1 MNKTEKQFKEYME
14 KNIHVKDTYD
24 VIAKKISFN
33 EEEEKT
39 FMKNKKIIGPVLCCV
54 GALAVVGVVGIA
66 TKGFGLFKEK
76 EAKSMVTID
85 TNPSIEL
92 VVDEKDK
99 VVSVRGANDDGK
111 LVLYGE
117 KVVGKDVEKAVE
129 IIIQAEIDTGYIV
142 ANAQIGANQFSLTV
156 SSDTTVESSELINSI
171 QNKVREVCESNN
183 IAIALDENESKA
195 LARSELE
202 KLALEL
208 DPTLTEE
215 RVKEMETSQLLAVVK
230 LYQLETVELYNSKL
244 EELYTDVKEF
254 KFDYMSQESTLEA
267 MKTVDGAIANLA
279 ITAYESAVNLLKSA
293 QESVETARYNWLVKE
308 DSLYQQQ
315 VAAVKDKK
323 QEVLALKNE
332 VAKLEDGAEKTNKE
346 AALTIALNSLDSA
359 EALLQQAY
367 ANANTALD
375 TVVNALDSAMTSLDS
390 ALESFLKT
398 YASVTETVKEKLVEA
413 ENKLNESKD
422 QIFADFEE
430 KYGAEVAHYKEEI
443 AARKE
448 AMKKAI
454 AE

>member
-1 MNKTEKQFKEYME
+1 MNKTEKKFKEYME

-33 EEEEKT
+33 EEEERT

-171 QNKVREVCESNN
+171 QNKVEEVCENNN
-183 IAIALDENESKA
+183 IAIALEESKA

-230 LYQLETVELYNSKL
+230 LYQLETVELYNAKL

-279 ITAYESAVNLLKSA
+279 ITAYESALNLLKSA
-293 QESVETARYNWLVKE
+293 QESVETARYNLLVKE
-308 DSLYQQQ
+308 DSVYQQQ
-315 VAAVKDKK
+315 VALVKDKK

-346 AALTIALNSLDSA
+346 AKLTVALNTLDSA
-359 EALLQQAY
+359 EVLLQQAY
-367 ANANTALD
+367 TNANTALD

-390 ALESFLKT
+390 ALESFLT
-398 YASVTETVKEKLVEA
+398 AHASVTDTIKEKLVEA

>member
-33 EEEEKT
+33 EEEERT

-171 QNKVREVCESNN
+171 QNKVKEVCENNN
-183 IAIALDENESKA
+183 IAIALEESKA

-215 RVKEMETSQLLAVVK
+215 RVKEMETSQLLTVVK

-244 EELYTDVKEF
+244 EELYTNVKEF

-267 MKTVDGAIANLA
+267 MKTIDGAIANLA

-346 AALTIALNSLDSA
+346 ALLTIASNNLDSA
-359 EALLQQAY
+359 EVLLQQAY

-390 ALESFLKT
+390 ALESFLT
-398 YASVTETVKEKLVEA
+398 AYASVTDTIKEKLVEA

-448 AMKKAI
+448 AMKQAI

>member
-33 EEEEKT
+33 EEEERT

-171 QNKVREVCESNN
+171 QNKVKEVCENNN
-183 IAIALDENESKA
+183 IAIALEESKA

-215 RVKEMETSQLLAVVK
+215 RVKEMETSQLLTVVK

-244 EELYTDVKEF
+244 EELYTNVKEF

-267 MKTVDGAIANLA
+267 MQTIDGAIANLA

-346 AALTIALNSLDSA
+346 AALTVALKSLDSA
-359 EALLQQAY
+359 EVLLQQAY
-367 ANANTALD
+367 TNANTALD

-390 ALESFLKT
+390 ALESFLT
-398 YASVTETVKEKLVEA
+398 AYASVTDTIKEKLVEA

-448 AMKKAI
+448 AMKQAI

>member
-14 KNIHVKDTYD
+14 KNLHVKDTYD

-33 EEEEKT
+33 EEEERT

-171 QNKVREVCESNN
+171 QNKVIEVCENNN
-183 IAIALDENESKA
+183 IAIALEESKA

-230 LYQLETVELYNSKL
+230 LYQLETVELYNAKL

-279 ITAYESAVNLLKSA
+279 ITAYETAVNLLKSA
-293 QESVETARYNWLVKE
+293 QESVETARYKWLVKE

-359 EALLQQAY
+359 EVLLQQAY

-390 ALESFLKT
+390 ALESFLTT
-398 YASVTETVKEKLVEA
+398 YASVTDTLKEKLVEA

-422 QIFADFEE
+422 QIFAEFEE

-443 AARKE
+443 ATRKE
-448 AMKKAI
+448 AMKQAI

>member
-171 QNKVREVCESNN
+171 QNKVKEVCENNN
-183 IAIALDENESKA
+183 IAIALEESKA

-215 RVKEMETSQLLAVVK
+215 RVKEMETSQLLTVVK
-230 LYQLETVELYNSKL
+230 LYQLETVELYNAKL

-267 MKTVDGAIANLA
+267 MQTVDGAIADLA
-279 ITAYESAVNLLKSA
+279 ITAYETAMNVLKSA

-315 VAAVKDKK
+315 VAAVKNKK

-346 AALTIALNSLDSA
+346 AALNVALNSLDSA
-359 EALLQQAY
+359 EVLLQQAY
-367 ANANTALD
+367 TNANTALD
-375 TVVNALDSAMTSLDS
+375 TVVKALDSAMTSLDN
-390 ALESFLKT
+390 ALDTFLKA
-398 YASVTETVKEKLVEA
+398 YASVTDTIKEKLVEA

-443 AARKE
+443 AVRKE
-448 AMKKAI
+448 AMKQAI

>member
-14 KNIHVKDTYD
+14 KNLHVKDTYD

-33 EEEEKT
+33 EEEERT

-171 QNKVREVCESNN
+171 QNKVKEVCENN
-183 IAIALDENESKA
+183 HIAIALEESKA

-230 LYQLETVELYNSKL
+230 LYQLETVELYNAKL

-359 EALLQQAY
+359 EVLLQQAY
-367 ANANTALD
+367 TNANTALD
-375 TVVNALDSAMTSLDS
+375 TVVKALDSAMTSLDS
-390 ALESFLKT
+390 ALESFLT
-398 YASVTETVKEKLVEA
+398 AYASVTETVKEKLVEA

-448 AMKKAI
+448 AMKQAI

>member
-33 EEEEKT
+33 EEEERT

-171 QNKVREVCESNN
+171 QNKVKEVCENN
-183 IAIALDENESKA
+183 HIAIALEESKA

-230 LYQLETVELYNSKL
+230 LYQLETVELYNAKL

-279 ITAYESAVNLLKSA
+279 ITAYETAVNLLKSA
-293 QESVETARYNWLVKE
+293 QESVETARYNLLVKE
-308 DSLYQQQ
+308 DSIYQQQ
-315 VAAVKDKK
+315 VAAVKNKK

-346 AALTIALNSLDSA
+346 AELTIALNSLDSA
-359 EALLQQAY
+359 EVLLQQAY

-390 ALESFLKT
+390 ALESFLTT
-398 YASVTETVKEKLVEA
+398 YASVTDTLKEKLVEA

-448 AMKKAI
+448 AMKQAI

>member
-33 EEEEKT
+33 EEEERT

-171 QNKVREVCESNN
+171 QNKVKEVCENNN
-183 IAIALDENESKA
+183 IAIKLEESKA

-230 LYQLETVELYNSKL
+230 LYQLETVELYNTKL
-244 EELYTDVKEF
+244 EELYTNVKEF

-293 QESVETARYNWLVKE
+293 QESVETARYKWLVKE
-308 DSLYQQQ
+308 DSIYQQQ

-346 AALTIALNSLDSA
+346 AALTVALNSLDSA
-359 EALLQQAY
+359 EVLLQQAY
-367 ANANTALD
+367 TNANTALD
-375 TVVNALDSAMTSLDS
+375 TVVKALDSAMTSLDN
-390 ALESFLKT
+390 ALDTFLKA
-398 YASVTETVKEKLVEA
+398 YASVTDTIKEKLVEA

-448 AMKKAI
+448 VMKQAI

>member
-33 EEEEKT
+33 EEEERT

-171 QNKVREVCESNN
+171 QNKVKEVCENN
-183 IAIALDENESKA
+183 HIAIKLEESKA

-215 RVKEMETSQLLAVVK
+215 RVKEMETSQLLSVVK
-230 LYQLETVELYNSKL
+230 LYQLETVELYNAKL

-279 ITAYESAVNLLKSA
+279 ITAYETAVNLLKSA
-293 QESVETARYNWLVKE
+293 QESVETARYKWLVKE

-390 ALESFLKT
+390 ALESFLTT
-398 YASVTETVKEKLVEA
+398 YASVTDTLKEKLVEA

-448 AMKKAI
+448 AMKQAI

>member
-33 EEEEKT
+33 EEEERT

-171 QNKVREVCESNN
+171 QNKVKEVCENN
-183 IAIALDENESKA
+183 HIAIALEESKA

-230 LYQLETVELYNSKL
+230 LYQLETVELYNAKL

-359 EALLQQAY
+359 EVLLQQAY
-367 ANANTALD
+367 TNANTALD
-375 TVVNALDSAMTSLDS
+375 TVVKALDSAMTSLDS
-390 ALESFLKT
+390 ALESFLT
-398 YASVTETVKEKLVEA
+398 AYASVTETVKEKLVEA

-448 AMKKAI
+448 AMKQAI

>member
-33 EEEEKT
+33 EEEERT

-171 QNKVREVCESNN
+171 QNKVKEVCENN
-183 IAIALDENESKA
+183 HIAIALEESKA

-215 RVKEMETSQLLAVVK
+215 RVKEMETSQLLTVVK
-230 LYQLETVELYNSKL
+230 LYQLETVELYNAKL

-279 ITAYESAVNLLKSA
+279 ITAYETAVNLLKSA

-346 AALTIALNSLDSA
+346 AELTIALNTLDSA
-359 EALLQQAY
+359 EVLLQQAY
-367 ANANTALD
+367 TNANTALD

-390 ALESFLKT
+390 ALESFLT
-398 YASVTETVKEKLVEA
+398 AYASVTDTIKEKLVEA

-448 AMKKAI
+448 KMKQAI

>member
-33 EEEEKT
+33 EEEERT

-171 QNKVREVCESNN
+171 QNKVKEVCENN
-183 IAIALDENESKA
+183 HIAIALEESKA

-244 EELYTDVKEF
+244 EELYTNVKEF

-267 MKTVDGAIANLA
+267 MKTIDGAIANLA

-293 QESVETARYNWLVKE
+293 QESVETARYNLLVKE
-308 DSLYQQQ
+308 DSVYQQQ

-346 AALTIALNSLDSA
+346 ALLTIALNNLDSA
-359 EALLQQAY
+359 EVLLQQAY

-390 ALESFLKT
+390 ALESFLT
-398 YASVTETVKEKLVEA
+398 AYASVTDTIKEKLVEA

-448 AMKKAI
+448 AMKQAI

>member
-33 EEEEKT
+33 EEEERT

-171 QNKVREVCESNN
+171 QNKVKEVCENNN
-183 IAIALDENESKA
+183 IAIALEESKA

-215 RVKEMETSQLLAVVK
+215 RVKEMETSQLLTVVK

-244 EELYTDVKEF
+244 EELYTNVKEF

-267 MKTVDGAIANLA
+267 MQTIDGAIANLA

-308 DSLYQQQ
+308 DSVYQQQ

-346 AALTIALNSLDSA
+346 AALTVALNSLDSA
-359 EALLQQAY
+359 EVLLQQAY
-367 ANANTALD
+367 TNANTALD

-390 ALESFLKT
+390 ALESFLT
-398 YASVTETVKEKLVEA
+398 AYASVTDTIKEKLVEA

-448 AMKKAI
+448 AMKQAI

>member
-33 EEEEKT
+33 EEEERT

-171 QNKVREVCESNN
+171 QNKVKEVCENN
-183 IAIALDENESKA
+183 HIAIALEESKA

-215 RVKEMETSQLLAVVK
+215 RVKEMETSQLLTVVK
-230 LYQLETVELYNSKL
+230 LYQLETVELYNAKL
-244 EELYTDVKEF
+244 EELYTGVKEF

-293 QESVETARYNWLVKE
+293 QESVETARYNLLVKE
-308 DSLYQQQ
+308 DSVYQQQ

-346 AALTIALNSLDSA
+346 AKLTVALNSLDSA
-359 EALLQQAY
+359 EVLLQQAY
-367 ANANTALD
+367 TNANTALD

-390 ALESFLKT
+390 ALESFLT
-398 YASVTETVKEKLVEA
+398 AYASVTDTIKEKLVEA

-448 AMKKAI
+448 VMKQAI

>member
-33 EEEEKT
+33 EEEERT

-171 QNKVREVCESNN
+171 QNKVKEVCENNN
-183 IAIALDENESKA
+183 IAIALEESKA

-244 EELYTDVKEF
+244 EELYTNVKEF

-267 MKTVDGAIANLA
+267 MKTIDGAIANLA
-279 ITAYESAVNLLKSA
+279 ITAYETAVNLLKSA
-293 QESVETARYNWLVKE
+293 QESVETARYNLLVKE
-308 DSLYQQQ
+308 DSVYQQQ
-315 VAAVKDKK
+315 VALVKNKK

-346 AALTIALNSLDSA
+346 ALLTIALNNLDSA
-359 EALLQQAY
+359 EVLLQQAY

-390 ALESFLKT
+390 ALESFLT
-398 YASVTETVKEKLVEA
+398 AYASVTDTIKEKLVEA

-422 QIFADFEE
+422 QIFAEFEE

>member
-33 EEEEKT
+33 EEEERT

-171 QNKVREVCESNN
+171 QNKVKEVCENN
-183 IAIALDENESKA
+183 HIAIALEESKA

-230 LYQLETVELYNSKL
+230 LYQLETVELYNAKL

-279 ITAYESAVNLLKSA
+279 ITAYETAVNLLKSA
-293 QESVETARYNWLVKE
+293 QESVETARYNLLVKE

-346 AALTIALNSLDSA
+346 ALLTIALNNLDSA
-359 EALLQQAY
+359 EVLLQQAY

-375 TVVNALDSAMTSLDS
+375 SVVNALDSAMTSLDS
-390 ALESFLKT
+390 ALESFLTT
-398 YASVTETVKEKLVEA
+398 YASVTDTLKEKLVEA

>member
-33 EEEEKT
+33 EEEERT

-171 QNKVREVCESNN
+171 QNKVKEVCENN
-183 IAIALDENESKA
+183 HIAIALEESKA

-215 RVKEMETSQLLAVVK
+215 RVKEMETSQLLTVVK

-244 EELYTDVKEF
+244 EELYTNVKEC

-267 MKTVDGAIANLA
+267 MQTIDGAIANLA

-315 VAAVKDKK
+315 VAAVKAKK
-323 QEVLALKNE
+323 QEVLALNNE

-346 AALTIALNSLDSA
+346 AALTVALNSLDSA
-359 EALLQQAY
+359 EVLLQQAY
-367 ANANTALD
+367 TNANTALD

-390 ALESFLKT
+390 ALESFLT
-398 YASVTETVKEKLVEA
+398 AYASVTDTIKEKLVEA

-448 AMKKAI
+448 AMKQAI

>member
-1 MNKTEKQFKEYME
+1 MNKTEKKFKEYME

-33 EEEEKT
+33 EEEERT

-171 QNKVREVCESNN
+171 QNKVKEVCENNN
-183 IAIALDENESKA
+183 IAIALEESKA

-230 LYQLETVELYNSKL
+230 LYQLETVELYNAKL

-267 MKTVDGAIANLA
+267 MKTIDGPIANLA
-279 ITAYESAVNLLKSA
+279 ITAYETAVNLLKSA
-293 QESVETARYNWLVKE
+293 QESVETARYNLLVKE
-308 DSLYQQQ
+308 DSIYQQQ

-346 AALTIALNSLDSA
+346 ALLTIALNNLDSA
-359 EALLQQAY
+359 EVLLQQAY

-390 ALESFLKT
+390 ALESFLT
-398 YASVTETVKEKLVEA
+398 AYASVTDTIKEKLVEA

-448 AMKKAI
+448 VMKQAI

>member
-33 EEEEKT
+33 EEEERT

-171 QNKVREVCESNN
+171 QNKVKEVCENN
-183 IAIALDENESKA
+183 HIAIALEESKA

-215 RVKEMETSQLLAVVK
+215 RVKEMETSQLLTVVK
-230 LYQLETVELYNSKL
+230 LYQLETVELYNAKL

-279 ITAYESAVNLLKSA
+279 ITAYETAVNLLKSA
-293 QESVETARYNWLVKE
+293 QESVETARYNLLVKE

-315 VAAVKDKK
+315 VAAVKNKK

-346 AALTIALNSLDSA
+346 AKLTVALNSLDSA
-359 EALLQQAY
+359 EVLLQQAY

-375 TVVNALDSAMTSLDS
+375 SVVNALDSAMTSLDS
-390 ALESFLKT
+390 ALESFLTT
-398 YASVTETVKEKLVEA
+398 YASVTDTLKEKLVEA

>member
-33 EEEEKT
+33 EEEERT

-171 QNKVREVCESNN
+171 QNKVKEVCENN
-183 IAIALDENESKA
+183 HIAIALEDSKA

-293 QESVETARYNWLVKE
+293 QESVETARYNLLVKE
-308 DSLYQQQ
+308 DSIYQQQ
-315 VAAVKDKK
+315 VAAVKNKK

-346 AALTIALNSLDSA
+346 AKLTVALNSLDSA
-359 EALLQQAY
+359 EVLLQQAY
-367 ANANTALD
+367 TNANTALD

-390 ALESFLKT
+390 ALESFLT
-398 YASVTETVKEKLVEA
+398 AYASVTDTIKEKLVEA

-448 AMKKAI
+448 AMKQAI

>member
-33 EEEEKT
+33 EEEERT

-171 QNKVREVCESNN
+171 QNKVKEVCENN
-183 IAIALDENESKA
+183 HIAIALEESKA

-230 LYQLETVELYNSKL
+230 LYQLETVELYNAKL

-293 QESVETARYNWLVKE
+293 QESVETARYNLLVKE

-346 AALTIALNSLDSA
+346 AKLTVALNSLDSA
-359 EALLQQAY
+359 EVLLQQAY
-367 ANANTALD
+367 TNANTALD

-390 ALESFLKT
+390 ALESFLT
-398 YASVTETVKEKLVEA
+398 AYASVTDTIKEKLVEA

-448 AMKKAI
+448 VMKQAI

>member
-33 EEEEKT
+33 EEEERT

-171 QNKVREVCESNN
+171 QNKVKEVCENNN
-183 IAIALDENESKA
+183 IAIALEESKV

-230 LYQLETVELYNSKL
+230 LYQLETVELYNAKL

-293 QESVETARYNWLVKE
+293 QESVETARYNLLVKE
-308 DSLYQQQ
+308 DSVYQQQ
-315 VAAVKDKK
+315 VALVKDKK
-323 QEVLALKNE
+323 EKVLALKNE

-346 AALTIALNSLDSA
+346 AKLTVALNSLDSA
-359 EALLQQAY
+359 EVLLQQAY
-367 ANANTALD
+367 TNANTALD

-390 ALESFLKT
+390 ALESFLT
-398 YASVTETVKEKLVEA
+398 AYASVTDTIKEKLVEA

>member
-33 EEEEKT
+33 EEEERT

-171 QNKVREVCESNN
+171 QNKVKEVCENN
-183 IAIALDENESKA
+183 HIAIALEESKA

-215 RVKEMETSQLLAVVK
+215 RVKEMETSQLLSVVK

-279 ITAYESAVNLLKSA
+279 ITAYETAVNLLKSA
-293 QESVETARYNWLVKE
+293 QESVETARYNLLVKE

-315 VAAVKDKK
+315 VAAVKNKK

-346 AALTIALNSLDSA
+346 ALLTIALNSLDSA
-359 EALLQQAY
+359 EVLLQQAY

-375 TVVNALDSAMTSLDS
+375 SVVNALDSAMTSLDS
-390 ALESFLKT
+390 ALESFLTT
-398 YASVTETVKEKLVEA
+398 YASVTDTLKEKLVEA

-448 AMKKAI
+448 EMKQAI

>member
-33 EEEEKT
+33 EEEERT

-171 QNKVREVCESNN
+171 QNKVKEVCENN
-183 IAIALDENESKA
+183 HIAIALEESKA

-230 LYQLETVELYNSKL
+230 LYQLETVELYNAKL

-267 MKTVDGAIANLA
+267 MQTIDSAIANLA

-293 QESVETARYNWLVKE
+293 QESVETARYNLLVKE
-308 DSLYQQQ
+308 DSIYQQQ
-315 VAAVKDKK
+315 VATVKDKK

-346 AALTIALNSLDSA
+346 ALLTIALNNLDSA
-359 EALLQQAY
+359 EVLLQQAY

-390 ALESFLKT
+390 ALESFLT
-398 YASVTETVKEKLVEA
+398 AYASVTDTIKEKLVEA

>member
-33 EEEEKT
+33 EEEERT

-171 QNKVREVCESNN
+171 QNKVKEVCENN
-183 IAIALDENESKA
+183 HIAIALEESKA

-230 LYQLETVELYNSKL
+230 LYQLETVELYNTKL

-293 QESVETARYNWLVKE
+293 QESVETARYNLLVKE
-308 DSLYQQQ
+308 DSIYQQQ
-315 VAAVKDKK
+315 VALVKDKK
-323 QEVLALKNE
+323 QKVLALKNE

-346 AALTIALNSLDSA
+346 AELTIALNSLDSA
-359 EALLQQAY
+359 EVLLQQAY
-367 ANANTALD
+367 TNANTALD

-390 ALESFLKT
+390 ALESFLT
-398 YASVTETVKEKLVEA
+398 AYASVTDTIKEKLVEA

-448 AMKKAI
+448 VMKQAI

>member
-33 EEEEKT
+33 EEEERT

-171 QNKVREVCESNN
+171 QNKVKEVCENN
-183 IAIALDENESKA
+183 HIAIALEESKA

-215 RVKEMETSQLLAVVK
+215 RVKEMETSQLLTVVK
-230 LYQLETVELYNSKL
+230 LYQLETVELYNAKL

-267 MKTVDGAIANLA
+267 MKTVDGAVANLA
-279 ITAYESAVNLLKSA
+279 ITAYETAVNLLKSA
-293 QESVETARYNWLVKE
+293 QESVETARYNLLVKE

-315 VAAVKDKK
+315 VAAVKNKK

-346 AALTIALNSLDSA
+346 ALLTIALNSLDSA
-359 EALLQQAY
+359 EVLLQQAY

-390 ALESFLKT
+390 ALESFLT
-398 YASVTETVKEKLVEA
+398 AYASVTDTIKEKLVEA

>member
-14 KNIHVKDTYD
+14 KNLHVKDTYD

-33 EEEEKT
+33 EEEERT

-171 QNKVREVCESNN
+171 QNKVKEVCENN
-183 IAIALDENESKA
+183 HIAIALEESKA

-230 LYQLETVELYNSKL
+230 LYQLETVELYNAKL

-279 ITAYESAVNLLKSA
+279 ITAYETAVNLLKSA
-293 QESVETARYNWLVKE
+293 QESVETARYNLLVKE
-308 DSLYQQQ
+308 DSVYQQQ

-346 AALTIALNSLDSA
+346 AKLTVALNSLDSA
-359 EALLQQAY
+359 EVLLQQAY
-367 ANANTALD
+367 TNANTALD

-390 ALESFLKT
+390 ALESFLTT
-398 YASVTETVKEKLVEA
+398 YASVTDTLKEKLVEA

-422 QIFADFEE
+422 QIFAHFEE

>member
-33 EEEEKT
+33 EEEERT

-171 QNKVREVCESNN
+171 QNKVKEVCENN
-183 IAIALDENESKA
+183 HIAIALEESKA

-230 LYQLETVELYNSKL
+230 LYQLETVELYNAKL

-279 ITAYESAVNLLKSA
+279 ITAYETAVNLLKSA
-293 QESVETARYNWLVKE
+293 QESVETARYNLLVKE

-346 AALTIALNSLDSA
+346 ALLTVALNSLDSA
-359 EALLQQAY
+359 EVLLQQAY
-367 ANANTALD
+367 TNANTALD

-398 YASVTETVKEKLVEA
+398 YASVTDTIKEKLVEA

-448 AMKKAI
+448 AMKQAI

>member
-33 EEEEKT
+33 EEEERT

-171 QNKVREVCESNN
+171 QNKVKEVCENN
-183 IAIALDENESKA
+183 HIAIALEESKA

-244 EELYTDVKEF
+244 EELYTNVKEF

-267 MKTVDGAIANLA
+267 MQTIDSAIANLA

-293 QESVETARYNWLVKE
+293 QESVETARYNLLVKE

-315 VAAVKDKK
+315 VAAVKNKK

-346 AALTIALNSLDSA
+346 AKLTVALNSLDSA
-359 EALLQQAY
+359 EVLLQQAY
-367 ANANTALD
+367 TNANTALD

-390 ALESFLKT
+390 ALESFLTT
-398 YASVTETVKEKLVEA
+398 YASVTDTLKEKLVEA

>member
-33 EEEEKT
+33 EEEERT

-171 QNKVREVCESNN
+171 QNKVKEVCENN
-183 IAIALDENESKA
+183 HIAIKLEESKA

-215 RVKEMETSQLLAVVK
+215 RVKEMETSQLLTVVK
-230 LYQLETVELYNSKL
+230 LYQLETVELYNAKL

-279 ITAYESAVNLLKSA
+279 ITAYETAVNLLKSA
-293 QESVETARYNWLVKE
+293 QESVETARYNLLVKE
-308 DSLYQQQ
+308 DSIYQQQ

-346 AALTIALNSLDSA
+346 ALLTIALNSLDSA
-359 EALLQQAY
+359 EVLLQQAY

-390 ALESFLKT
+390 ALESFLTT
-398 YASVTETVKEKLVEA
+398 YASVTDTLKEKLVEA

-422 QIFADFEE
+422 QIFAEFEE

-448 AMKKAI
+448 AMKQAI

>member
-33 EEEEKT
+33 EEEERT

-171 QNKVREVCESNN
+171 QNKVKEVCENN
-183 IAIALDENESKA
+183 HIAIALEESKA

-202 KLALEL
+202 KLALDL

-244 EELYTDVKEF
+244 EELYTNVKEF

-267 MKTVDGAIANLA
+267 MQTIDGAIANLA
-279 ITAYESAVNLLKSA
+279 ITAYETAVNLLKSA
-293 QESVETARYNWLVKE
+293 QESAETARYNWLVKE
-308 DSLYQQQ
+308 DSIYQQQ

-390 ALESFLKT
+390 ALESFLT
-398 YASVTETVKEKLVEA
+398 AYASVTDTIKEKLVEA

>member
-33 EEEEKT
+33 EEEERT

-171 QNKVREVCESNN
+171 QNKVKEVCENN
-183 IAIALDENESKA
+183 HIAIALEESKA

-244 EELYTDVKEF
+244 EELYTNVKEF

-293 QESVETARYNWLVKE
+293 QESVETARYNLLVKE

-315 VAAVKDKK
+315 VAAVKNKK

-346 AALTIALNSLDSA
+346 AKLTVALNSLDSA
-359 EALLQQAY
+359 EVLLQQAY
-367 ANANTALD
+367 TNANTALD

-390 ALESFLKT
+390 ALESFLT
-398 YASVTETVKEKLVEA
+398 AYASVTDTIKEKLVEA

-448 AMKKAI
+448 AMKQAI

>member
-33 EEEEKT
+33 EEEERT

-171 QNKVREVCESNN
+171 QNKVKEVCENN
-183 IAIALDENESKA
+183 HIAIALEESKA

-230 LYQLETVELYNSKL
+230 LYQLETVELYNAKL

-279 ITAYESAVNLLKSA
+279 ITAYETAVNLLKSA
-293 QESVETARYNWLVKE
+293 QESVETARYNLLVKE

-315 VAAVKDKK
+315 VALVKDKK

-346 AALTIALNSLDSA
+346 AALTVALNSLDSA
-359 EALLQQAY
+359 EVLLQQAY

-375 TVVNALDSAMTSLDS
+375 SVVNALDSAMTSLDS
-390 ALESFLKT
+390 ALESFLTT
-398 YASVTETVKEKLVEA
+398 YASVTDTLKEKLVEA

>member
-33 EEEEKT
+33 EEEERT

-66 TKGFGLFKEK
+66 TKGFGLLKEK

-171 QNKVREVCESNN
+171 QNKVKEVCESNH
-183 IAIALDENESKA
+183 IAIALEESKA
-195 LARSELE
+195 LARRELE

-244 EELYTDVKEF
+244 EELYTNVKEF

-267 MKTVDGAIANLA
+267 MQTIDSAIANLA

-293 QESVETARYNWLVKE
+293 QESVETARYNLLVKE
-308 DSLYQQQ
+308 DSIYQQQ

-346 AALTIALNSLDSA
+346 ALLTIALNNLDSA
-359 EALLQQAY
+359 EVLLQQAY
-367 ANANTALD
+367 TNANTALD

-390 ALESFLKT
+390 ALESFLT
-398 YASVTETVKEKLVEA
+398 AYASVTDTIKEKLVEA

>member
-14 KNIHVKDTYD
+14 KNLHVKDTYD

-33 EEEEKT
+33 EEEERT

-171 QNKVREVCESNN
+171 QNKVKEVCENN
-183 IAIALDENESKA
+183 HIAIALEESKA

-215 RVKEMETSQLLAVVK
+215 RVKEMETSQLLTVVK
-230 LYQLETVELYNSKL
+230 LYQLETVELYNAKL
-244 EELYTDVKEF
+244 EELYTGVKEF

-293 QESVETARYNWLVKE
+293 QESVETARYNLLVKE
-308 DSLYQQQ
+308 DSVYQQQ

-346 AALTIALNSLDSA
+346 AKLTVALNSLDSA
-359 EALLQQAY
+359 EVLLQQAY
-367 ANANTALD
+367 TNANTALD

-390 ALESFLKT
+390 ALESFLT
-398 YASVTETVKEKLVEA
+398 AYASVTDTIKEKLVEA

-448 AMKKAI
+448 VMKQAI

>member
-33 EEEEKT
+33 EEEERT

-171 QNKVREVCESNN
+171 QNKVKEVCESNN
-183 IAIALDENESKA
+183 IAIALEESKA

-215 RVKEMETSQLLAVVK
+215 RVKEMETSQLLTVVK

-267 MKTVDGAIANLA
+267 MKTIDGAIANLA

-293 QESVETARYNWLVKE
+293 QESVETARYNLLVKE
-308 DSLYQQQ
+308 DSVYQQQ

-367 ANANTALD
+367 TNANTALD

-390 ALESFLKT
+390 ALESFLT
-398 YASVTETVKEKLVEA
+398 AYASVTETVKEKLVEA

-448 AMKKAI
+448 AMKQAI

>member
-14 KNIHVKDTYD
+14 KNLHVKDTYD

-33 EEEEKT
+33 EEEERT

-171 QNKVREVCESNN
+171 QNKVKEVCENNN
-183 IAIALDENESKA
+183 IAIALEESKA

-230 LYQLETVELYNSKL
+230 LYQLETVELYNAKL

-267 MKTVDGAIANLA
+267 MQTIDGAIANLA

-293 QESVETARYNWLVKE
+293 QESVETARYNLLVKE
-308 DSLYQQQ
+308 DSVYQQQ

-346 AALTIALNSLDSA
+346 AKLTVALNSLDSA
-359 EALLQQAY
+359 EVLLQQAY

-390 ALESFLKT
+390 ALESFLT
-398 YASVTETVKEKLVEA
+398 AYASVTDTIKEKLVEA

>member
-33 EEEEKT
+33 EEEERT

-66 TKGFGLFKEK
+66 TKGFGLLKEK

-117 KVVGKDVEKAVE
+117 KVVGIDVEKAVE

-171 QNKVREVCESNN
+171 QNKVKEVCENN
-183 IAIALDENESKA
+183 HIAIALEESKA

-230 LYQLETVELYNSKL
+230 LYQLETVELYNAKL

-279 ITAYESAVNLLKSA
+279 ITAYETAVNLLKSA
-293 QESVETARYNWLVKE
+293 QESVETARYNLLVKE

-346 AALTIALNSLDSA
+346 ALLTIALNSLDSA
-359 EALLQQAY
+359 EVLLQQAY
-367 ANANTALD
+367 TNANTALD

-390 ALESFLKT
+390 ALESFLT
-398 YASVTETVKEKLVEA
+398 AYASVTDTIKEKLVEA

-448 AMKKAI
+448 AMKQAI

>member
-33 EEEEKT
+33 EEEERT

-171 QNKVREVCESNN
+171 QNKVKEVCENN
-183 IAIALDENESKA
+183 HIAIALEESKA

-230 LYQLETVELYNSKL
+230 LYQLETVELYNAKL

-279 ITAYESAVNLLKSA
+279 ITAYETAVNLLKSA

-315 VAAVKDKK
+315 VAAVKNKK

-346 AALTIALNSLDSA
+346 AALTIALNSLHSA
-359 EALLQQAY
+359 EVLLQQAY

-390 ALESFLKT
+390 ALESFLTT
-398 YASVTETVKEKLVEA
+398 YASVTDTLKEKLVEA

>member
-33 EEEEKT
+33 EEEERT

-171 QNKVREVCESNN
+171 QNKVKEVCENN
-183 IAIALDENESKA
+183 HIAIALEESKA

-230 LYQLETVELYNSKL
+230 LYQLETVELYNTKL
-244 EELYTDVKEF
+244 EELYTNVKEF

-279 ITAYESAVNLLKSA
+279 ITAYETAVNLLKSA

-346 AALTIALNSLDSA
+346 ALLTIALNSLDSA
-359 EALLQQAY
+359 EVLLQQAY
-367 ANANTALD
+367 TNANTALD

-390 ALESFLKT
+390 ALESFLTT
-398 YASVTETVKEKLVEA
+398 YASVTDTLKEKLVEA